1 MWQESLVGTLVKLSA
16 VVTVRVRPYH
26 HDPARTVGESLTA
39 FSITRMLPAGCLEW
53 VSRTLPMSGEEVA
66 EGEAQQRQ
74 YDNRVEPLIH
84 RDPLAI
90 SWAAASRP

>member
-1 MWQESLVGTLVKLSA
+1 MHMTSWLFTITQIDLS
-16 VVTVRVRPYH
+16 
-26 HDPARTVGESLTA
+26 
-39 FSITRMLPAGCLEW
+39 
-53 VSRTLPMSGEEVA
+53 MSGEEVA